1 MAQVF
6 PDGWREFAATG
17 AAQRELQTLAQLADG
32 LPDDYAIYH
41 GVHWTRVEQHNFALV
56 GEIDFAIVGPTG
68 KVLLIEQ
75 KSGFLTETEE
85 GLCKK
90 YRDRI
95 KSVPIQMAR
104 TADAIH
110 QRLRQ
115 ACPELPIALESLL
128 YCPDYTLRQPGSAG
142 IDPARIVDATRRD
155 YLLPII
161 RGILP
166 EHGTDGAAHPARDKI
181 HRFFADILQ
190 LVPEVSAIVGS
201 AHALYTRL
209 SGGLAQWA
217 RNIECAPFRLRVVGT
232 AGSGKTQL
240 AMAVYRDTLAAGQR
254 PLYVCYNRPLAD
266 HIALI
271 APPGGL
277 IATYHQLADRVS
289 RQRGAPIDFSQ
300 PDAFGRLEA
309 ILDAYTP
316 AEAEC
321 CDTLIVDEGQD
332 FHAGWAANLLR
343 FLRPQGRAWWLED
356 PLQNLYGR
364 APLALPGWVTLRSDT
379 NYRTPRDILA
389 TLNRLLPLPRPMDAG
404 SPLSG
409 TDVDIITYRDNSELA
424 ARSVAAITQCIGLG
438 FKRQHIALITY
449 RGREHSRLAPYD
461 KLGPYPLRAP
471 TGRYDL
477 LGNPEYTA
485 GDILID
491 SVHRFKGQAAPCV
504 VLTEIDFETLDERAV
519 RRLFVGAT
527 RATMKL
533 VLVVAEPAARVLLQR
548 LNDTGAPPM
557 VGAQG

>member
-17 AAQRELQTLAQLADG
+17 AAQRELQTLAQLAEGLSDG
-32 LPDDYAIYH
+32 YAIFH
-41 GVHWTRVEQHNFALV
+41 GVHWTRVEQHDFALV

-75 KSGFLTETEE
+75 KSGFLTETDD

-95 KSVPIQMAR
+95 KSVPVQMAR
-104 TADAIH
+104 TADAVH
-110 QRLRQ
+110 HRLRQ
-115 ACPELPIALESLL
+115 VCPETPTQLEALL

-161 RGILP
+161 RSLLP
-166 EHGTDGAAHPARDKI
+166 EPRAHAEALPDRDRI
-181 HRFFADILQ
+181 CRFFADILQ
-190 LVPEVSAIVGS
+190 LVPEVNAVVGS

-209 SGGLAQWA
+209 SGGLAHWA
-217 RNIECAPFRLRVVGT
+217 RNIECEPFRLRVVGT

-240 AMAVYRDTLAAGQR
+240 AMAVYRDALEAGLR

-266 HIALI
+266 HVALI
-271 APPGGL
+271 APSGGQ

-289 RQRGAPIDFSQ
+289 RQLGQPIDFRQ

-309 ILDAYTP
+309 VLDAHTP
-316 AEAEC
+316 EDAARF
-321 CDTLIVDEGQD
+321 DTLIVDEGQD
-332 FHAGWAANLLR
+332 FHPGWATNLLR

-356 PLQNLYGR
+356 PMQNLYGR
-364 APLALPGWVTLRSDT
+364 PPVPLPGWVTLRSDT
-379 NYRTPRDILA
+379 NYRSPRDILA
-389 TLNRLLPLPRPMDAG
+389 ALNRLLPLPRPVDAG
-404 SPLSG
+404 SPVGGS
-409 TDVDIITYRDNSELA
+409 DVDILTYRDNSELV
-424 ARSVAAITQCIGLG
+424 ARTVSAITQCIGLG
-438 FKRQHIALITY
+438 FKRQHIALVTF

-461 KLGPYPLRAP
+461 KIGPYPLRAP

-485 GDILID
+485 GDVLID

-504 VLTEIDFETLDERAV
+504 ILTEIDFEALDERAI

-527 RATMKL
+527 RATLKL
-533 VLVVAEPAARVLLQR
+533 VLVMSAAAERCLAARLDAGDPALP
-548 LNDTGAPPM
+548 TC
-557 VGAQG
+557 

>member
-17 AAQRELQTLAQLADG
+17 AAQRELQTLAQLAEGLSDG
-32 LPDDYAIYH
+32 YAIFH
-41 GVHWTRVEQHNFALV
+41 GVHWSRVEEHNFALV

-75 KSGFLTETEE
+75 KSGFLTETDE

-95 KSVPIQMAR
+95 KSVPVQMAR
-104 TADAIH
+104 TADAVH
-110 QRLRQ
+110 HRLRQ
-115 ACPELPIALESLL
+115 VCPETPTQLESLL

-161 RGILP
+161 RSLLP
-166 EHGTDGAAHPARDKI
+166 EQRAHAEALPDRDRI
-181 HRFFADILQ
+181 CRFFADILQ
-190 LVPEVSAIVGS
+190 LVPEVNAVVGS

-209 SGGLAQWA
+209 SGGLAHWA
-217 RNIECAPFRLRVVGT
+217 RNIECEPFRLRVVGT

-240 AMAVYRDTLAAGQR
+240 AMAVYRDALAAGLR

-266 HIALI
+266 HVALI
-271 APPGGL
+271 APSGGQ

-289 RQRGAPIDFSQ
+289 RQLGQPIDFRQ
-300 PDAFGRLEA
+300 PDAFSRLEA
-309 ILDAYTP
+309 ILDAHTP
-316 AEAEC
+316 EDAGRF
-321 CDTLIVDEGQD
+321 DTLIVDEGQD
-332 FHAGWAANLLR
+332 FHPGWAANLLR

-356 PLQNLYGR
+356 PMQNLYGR
-364 APLALPGWVTLRSDT
+364 PPVPLPGWVTLRSDT
-379 NYRTPRDILA
+379 NYRSPRDILA
-389 TLNRLLPLPRPMDAG
+389 ALNRLLPLPRPVDAG
-404 SPLSG
+404 SPVGGS
-409 TDVDIITYRDNSELA
+409 DVDILTYRDNSELV
-424 ARSVAAITQCIGLG
+424 ARTVSAITQCIGLG
-438 FKRQHIALITY
+438 FKRQHIALVTF

-461 KLGPYPLRAP
+461 KIGPYPLRAP

-485 GDILID
+485 GDVLID

-504 VLTEIDFETLDERAV
+504 ILTEIDFEALDERAI

-527 RATMKL
+527 RATLKL
-533 VLVVAEPAARVLLQR
+533 VLVMSAAAERCLAARLDAGDPALP
-548 LNDTGAPPM
+548 TC
-557 VGAQG
+557 